1 MNMRYI
7 ACGSE
12 MINTIGGNYNCPRCN
27 HSFNDLVYRPSIY
40 DTGILGTFEGKNIYA
55 FYSPFTNHDNKDDVA
70 VVAALS
76 KEEAISKLRK
86 YYANASED
94 NVKEVEFNRDDIC
107 IICDTY

>member
-1 MNMRYI
+1 MRCMV
-7 ACGSE
+7 CGSE
-12 MINTIGGNYNCPRCN
+12 MKNTIGGNYTCSCG
-27 HSFNDLVYRPSIY
+27 HSINDLVYRPSNCDI
-40 DTGILGTFEGKNIYA
+40 GRLGAFEPKRIYA
-55 FYSPFTNHDNKDDVA
+55 FYSPFTNHDNKDDAA

-94 NVKEVEFNRDDIC
+94 NVKEVEFNRDDVC

>member
-1 MNMRYI
+1 MICMR
-7 ACGSE
+7 CGKV
-12 MINTIGGNYNCPRCN
+12 MANTTGGNYNCPHCG
-27 HSFNDLVYRPSIY
+27 SSINDLVYRPSNY
-40 DTGILGTFEGKNIYA
+40 DTGVVGTFEGKKIYA

-76 KEEAISKLRK
+76 KDEAISKLQR

>member
-1 MNMRYI
+1 MAAQICETCRHKNKDCYC
-7 ACGSE
+7 APNSTCGA
-12 MINTIGGNYNCPRCN
+12 YK
-27 HSFNDLVYRPSIY
+27 Y
-40 DTGILGTFEGKNIYA
+40 DMMMSGLIGTFVGKNIYA

-94 NVKEVEFNRDDIC
+94 NVKEVGFNYDDVC

>member
-1 MNMRYI
+1 MRCI
-7 ACGSE
+7 MCGSE
-12 MINTIGGNYNCPRCN
+12 MISTTGGNYACQRCN
-27 HSFNDLVYRPSIY
+27 LGMNDAVNRPLY
-40 DTGILGTFEGKNIYA
+40 ETGVWGAFEGKNIYA

-70 VVAALS
+70 VIAALN

-94 NVKEVEFNRDDIC
+94 NVKEIEFNRDDVC

>member
-1 MNMRYI
+1 MAAQICETCKKKDARCYCAPNSTCEAYEYDIPMS
-7 ACGSE
+7 GL
-12 MINTIGGNYNCPRCN
+12 IGA
-27 HSFNDLVYRPSIY
+27 
-40 DTGILGTFEGKNIYA
+40 FEGKKIYA
-55 FYSPFTNHDNKDDVA
+55 FYSPFTNHDNKDDAA

-94 NVKEVEFNRDDIC
+94 NVKEVEFNRDDVC